1 MKMRLPLYSK
11 LMFFNL
17 SLVGMIVLFLTFKNV
32 DLFKTVSLDREEN
45 YRMEQVNFQSKAIS
59 SFFDNLINQ
68 VTSISEDLILSGN
81 VLLSNNDVENLLYL
95 KVVDE
100 NDRQVAELYDAGN
113 LKVNLQPF
121 IKSTLETLIKKAQT
135 SVSSNEITII
145 NGEKTPVGDTFV
157 IIVPLKVS
165 VENNEKLHFIYSL
178 ISKDS
183 LQRTLENDPLR
194 WSGLYDSQMQLLM
207 INNKNIN
214 DKKSLLAKIENEAAS
229 LSVNL
234 PLQKYFDDDTQGD
247 SSSWLVTLR
256 KTNQGISV
264 FSIVSKEALLSPAKY
279 MQEMSIFFIGI
290 LVSCLVYVLYLFSK
304 QFSKP
309 IEILEEATKKV
320 SEGDLSLIV
329 SSKINTRDEVKS
341 LAIAFD
347 EMVVGLKE
355 REKMQN
361 VLNKFHGTKVA
372 SELIK
377 KEISLGG
384 ERKNVCILFS
394 DIRGFTDFSE
404 GHTSEEVVSMLNE
417 YFEVMVS
424 IINRHGGVVDK
435 FIGDAIMAVW
445 GIPHEDENDCKNALR
460 ACLDMRIELQKLN
473 ESRIN
478 RGLIPI
484 KIGVGMHYG
493 EAISGQIGSQERMEF
508 TVIGDTVNTASRIE
522 GATKGFGVDLLISNA
537 VLTKLDETFLIQKAG
552 NVEVQ
557 GKSELLSLYQ
567 VDGIYIEGA
576 LKILRT
582 PYSHFEAVKD
592 KKSKII

>member
-1 MKMRLPLYSK
+1 MKIRLPLYSK
-11 LMFFNL
+11 LMFFNF

-81 VLLSNNDVENLLYL
+81 VPLSNNDVENLLYL

-100 NDRQVAELYDAGN
+100 NDRQVTELYDADN

-157 IIVPLKVS
+157 IIVPLKVR
-165 VENNEKLHFIYSL
+165 VENNEKIHFIYSL

-183 LQRTLENDPLR
+183 LQRALENDPLR

-207 INNKNIN
+207 VNNKNIN
-214 DKKSLLAKIENEAAS
+214 DKKSLLAKIENESAS

-234 PLQKYFDDDTQGD
+234 PLQKYFDDETQGD

-347 EMVVGLKE
+347 EMVIGLKE

-384 ERKNVCILFS
+384 ERKKVCILFS

-484 KIGVGMHYG
+484 KIGVGLHYG

-557 GKSELLSLYQ
+557 GKSEPLSLYQ

>member
-1 MKMRLPLYSK
+1 MKIQLPLYSK

-45 YRMEQVNFQSKAIS
+45 YRMEQVNFQSKAVS

-68 VTSISEDLILSGN
+68 MTSISEDLILSGN
-81 VLLSNNDVENLLYL
+81 VPLSNNDVENLFYL

-100 NDRQVAELYDAGN
+100 NSQQVAELYDAGN
-113 LKVNLQPF
+113 LRVNLQPY
-121 IKSTLETLIKKAQT
+121 IKSALETLIKKAQT
-135 SVSSNEITII
+135 LVSSNKVTII

-157 IIVPLKVS
+157 IIVPLKVR

-207 INNKNIN
+207 VNNKNIN

-234 PLQKYFDDDTQGD
+234 PLQKYFDDETQSD
-247 SSSWLVTLR
+247 SSSWLVTLK
-256 KTNQGISV
+256 KTNHGISV
-264 FSIVSKEALLSPAKY
+264 FSIVSREALLSPAKY

-309 IEILEEATKKV
+309 IEILEEATKKI
-320 SEGDLSLIV
+320 SEGDLSLMV

-384 ERKNVCILFS
+384 ERKKVCILFS

-473 ESRIN
+473 ESRIS

-484 KIGVGMHYG
+484 KIGVGLHYG

-537 VLTKLDETFLIQKAG
+537 VLAKLDETFLIQKAG

-557 GKSELLSLYQ
+557 GKSEPLSLYQ